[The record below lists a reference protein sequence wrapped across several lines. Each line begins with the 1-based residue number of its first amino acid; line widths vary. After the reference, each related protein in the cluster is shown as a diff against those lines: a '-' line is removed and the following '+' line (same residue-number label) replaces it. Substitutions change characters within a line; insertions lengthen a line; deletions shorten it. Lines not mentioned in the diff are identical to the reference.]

1 MVKIEIYT
9 LGHSNYPFDK
19 FIEILKKYDI
29 NCVVDIR
36 STPYSKYNT
45 QYNKEFL
52 HETLKNLGYTY
63 IYMADEFGAKRKT
76 KVSYNDE
83 GYADFDKVILE
94 DEFKR
99 GIERLKVGC
108 SKNYKIVLLG
118 AMQEP
123 IRCHRAILLGKELIK
138 AGFDV
143 KHIMHEGD
151 LKVQSELEEQL
162 LEKYFEDRNQLTI
175 DSLLVNSISRED
187 MIKEGYKLANKEIGY
202 RIEKLKDNKSTK
214 I

>member
-1 MVKIEIYT
+1 MIKIEIYT
-9 LGHSNYPFDK
+9 LGHSNYSFDK
-19 FIEILKKYDI
+19 FIEILKKYNI

-151 LKVQSELEEQL
+151 LKTQDELEEQL
-162 LEKYFEDRNQLTI
+162 LEKYFEERNQLTM
-175 DSLLVNSISRED
+175 DSLLGNAMSRED
-187 MIKEGYKLANKEIGY
+187 MIKESYKLANKEIGY
-202 RIEKLKDNKSTK
+202 RIEKLKDK
-214 I
+214 

>member
-52 HETLKNLGYTY
+52 HETLKKLGYTY

-175 DSLLVNSISRED
+175 DSLLGNAISRED

>member
-162 LEKYFEDRNQLTI
+162 LEKYFEYRNQLTI
-175 DSLLVNSISRED
+175 DSLLGNAISRED

>member
-1 MVKIEIYT
+1 MIKIEIYT
-9 LGHSNYPFDK
+9 LGHSNYTFDK

-76 KVSYNDE
+76 RNSYNDE

-94 DEFKR
+94 KDFKK

-108 SKNYKIVLLG
+108 AKNYKIVLLG

-123 IRCHRAILLGKELIK
+123 IRCPRAILLGRELIK
-138 AGFDV
+138 EGFNV

-151 LKVQSELEEQL
+151 LKTQDELEEQL
-162 LEKYFEDRNQLTI
+162 LEKYFEERNQLTM
-175 DSLLVNSISRED
+175 DSLLGNAMSRED
-187 MIKEGYKLANKEIGY
+187 MIKESYKLANKEIGY
-202 RIEKLKDNKSTK
+202 RIEKLKNK
-214 I
+214 

>member
-1 MVKIEIYT
+1 MIKIEIYT

-19 FIEILKKYDI
+19 FIEILKKYNI
-29 NCVVDIR
+29 NCVVDTR
-36 STPYSKYNT
+36 SIPYSKYNT
-45 QYNKEFL
+45 QYNKEFF
-52 HETLKNLGYTY
+52 HAALKKLGYTY
-63 IYMADEFGAKRKT
+63 IYMADEFGDKRKN
-76 KVSYNDE
+76 KISYNEE
-83 GYADFDKVILE
+83 GYADFDKVVLE
-94 DEFKR
+94 DDFKK

-138 AGFDV
+138 HGFDI

-151 LKVQSELEEQL
+151 LKTQDELEEQL

-175 DSLLVNSISRED
+175 DALLGNDMSRED
-187 MIKEGYKLANKEIGY
+187 MIKESYKLANKEIGY
-202 RIEKLKDNKSTK
+202 RIEKLKDN
-214 I
+214 

>member
-143 KHIMHEGD
+143 KHIMHKGD

-175 DSLLVNSISRED
+175 DSLFGNAISRED

>member
-162 LEKYFEDRNQLTI
+162 LEKYFEDINQLTI
-175 DSLLVNSISRED
+175 DSLLGNAISRED

>member
-63 IYMADEFGAKRKT
+63 IYMADEFGAKRRT
-76 KVSYNDE
+76 RNSYNDE

-94 DEFKR
+94 EDFKK

-108 SKNYKIVLLG
+108 AKNYKIVLLG

-123 IRCHRAILLGKELIK
+123 IRCPRAILLGRELIK
-138 AGFDV
+138 EGFNV

-151 LKVQSELEEQL
+151 LKTQDELEEQL
-162 LEKYFEDRNQLTI
+162 LEKYFEERNQLTM
-175 DSLLVNSISRED
+175 DSLLGNAMSRED
-187 MIKEGYKLANKEIGY
+187 MIKESYKLANKEIGY
-202 RIEKLKDNKSTK
+202 RIEKLKDK
-214 I
+214 

>member
-1 MVKIEIYT
+1 MIKIEIYT
-9 LGHSNYPFDK
+9 LGHSNYSFDK
-19 FIEILKKYDI
+19 FIEILKKYNI

-175 DSLLVNSISRED
+175 DSLLGNAISRED
-187 MIKEGYKLANKEIGY
+187 MIKTSKKRN
-202 RIEKLKDNKSTK
+202 RIQNRK
-214 I
+214 IKRQ

>member
-63 IYMADEFGAKRKT
+63 IYMADEFGAKRRT
-76 KVSYNDE
+76 RNSYNDE

-94 DEFKR
+94 EDFKK

-108 SKNYKIVLLG
+108 AKNYKIVLLG

-123 IRCHRAILLGKELIK
+123 IRCPRAILLGRELIK
-138 AGFDV
+138 EGFNV

-151 LKVQSELEEQL
+151 LKTQDELEEQL
-162 LEKYFEDRNQLTI
+162 LEKYFEERNQLTL
-175 DSLLVNSISRED
+175 DSLLGNAMSRED
-187 MIKEGYKLANKEIGY
+187 MIKESYKLANKEIGY
-202 RIEKLKDNKSTK
+202 RIEKLKDK
-214 I
+214 

>member
-175 DSLLVNSISRED
+175 DSLFGNAISRED

>member
-63 IYMADEFGAKRKT
+63 IYMADEFGAKRRT
-76 KVSYNDE
+76 RNSYND
-83 GYADFDKVILE
+83 
-94 DEFKR
+94 
-99 GIERLKVGC
+99 
-108 SKNYKIVLLG
+108 
-118 AMQEP
+118 
-123 IRCHRAILLGKELIK
+123 
-138 AGFDV
+138 
-143 KHIMHEGD
+143 
-151 LKVQSELEEQL
+151 
-162 LEKYFEDRNQLTI
+162 
-175 DSLLVNSISRED
+175 
-187 MIKEGYKLANKEIGY
+187 
-202 RIEKLKDNKSTK
+202 
-214 I
+214 